1 MKSEGR
7 IKMEAAETAMRAA
20 RAADEL
26 LGHLARAETADE
38 LATVKRQAYDF
49 QGIFPLHAARFAAI
63 VADINERENPRPDPL
78 AGVKADTEF
87 LVKDRKAQKKRRG
100 KAARQTRRDTKDSGL
115 WNRYEAFRSIKR
127 NLGQARK
134 EKRRLTQLQAA
145 QRVIDASKKSI
156 TIIAESL
163 VRYYRAWLKSPKR
176 RIGSD

>member
-38 LATVKRQAYDF
+38 LATVKRQAYDL

-115 WNRYEAFRSIKR
+115 WDRYDTFRAMRARIEKGEKQLAAATDVIEASRGNISIPP
-127 NLGQARK
+127 
-134 EKRRLTQLQAA
+134 ET
-145 QRVIDASKKSI
+145 
-156 TIIAESL
+156 L
-163 VRYYRAWLKSPKR
+163 VRYYRAWKKKR
-176 RIGSD
+176 KTD

>member
-38 LATVKRQAYDF
+38 LATVKRQAYDL

-115 WNRYEAFRSIKR
+115 WDPYDTFRAMR
-127 NLGQARK
+127 ARIERG
-134 EKRRLTQLQAA
+134 EKRLAA
-145 QRVIDASKKSI
+145 ATDVIEASKGKI
-156 TIIAESL
+156 TLKPETL
-163 VRYYRAWLKSPKR
+163 VRYFRAWKKKR
-176 RIGSD
+176 KTD

>member
-38 LATVKRQAYDF
+38 LATVKRQAYDL

-115 WNRYEAFRSIKR
+115 WDRYDTFRAM
-127 NLGQARK
+127 LARIERG
-134 EKRRLTQLQAA
+134 EKRLAA
-145 QRVIDASKKSI
+145 ATDVIEASKGKI
-156 TIIAESL
+156 TLKPETL
-163 VRYYRAWLKSPKR
+163 VRYYRAWKKKR
-176 RIGSD
+176 KTD

>member
-38 LATVKRQAYDF
+38 LATVKRQAYDL

-115 WNRYEAFRSIKR
+115 WDPYDTFRAMR
-127 NLGQARK
+127 ARIERG
-134 EKRRLTQLQAA
+134 EKRLAA
-145 QRVIDASKKSI
+145 ATDVIEASKGKI
-156 TIIAESL
+156 TLKPETL
-163 VRYYRAWLKSPKR
+163 VRYYRAWKKKR
-176 RIGSD
+176 KTD

>member
-38 LATVKRQAYDF
+38 LATVKRQAYDL

-87 LVKDRKAQKKRRG
+87 LVKDRKAQKTRRG

-115 WNRYEAFRSIKR
+115 WDPYDTFRAMR
-127 NLGQARK
+127 ARIERG
-134 EKRRLTQLQAA
+134 EKRLAA
-145 QRVIDASKKSI
+145 ATDVIEASKGKI
-156 TIIAESL
+156 TLKPETL
-163 VRYYRAWLKSPKR
+163 VRYYRAWKKKR
-176 RIGSD
+176 KTD